1 MENFNYQEPCCIER
15 TLPILVRQY
24 GWLPWQ
30 SNGDITLDK
39 ILNAVSHLAGNRVA
53 ISFCIPTIDIA
64 ALRFFAWYHKRGWL
78 TSLEIIT
85 SEDQTELIRAELPK
99 ELSVNIVSH
108 NSVVETQPIVVIKGE
123 KQTVIVQ
130 GPLHTTI
137 AATPVRE
144 SFITY
149 AGTDESRIA
158 QFTATLSSLI
168 RVATRKKTSHKNATV
183 PDASASNSSAAVPAA
198 SPAGE

>member
-15 TLPILVRQY
+15 SLPILIRQY

-30 SNGDITLDK
+30 SNGDITIEK
-39 ILNAVSHLAGNRVA
+39 ILKAVSHLAGNSIA
-53 ISFCIPTIDIA
+53 ISLCIPVIDIDV
-64 ALRFFAWYHKRGWL
+64 LRILSWYHKRGWL
-78 TSLEIIT
+78 TSLEIVT

-99 ELSVNIVSH
+99 ELSVNIISH
-108 NSVVETQPIVVIKGE
+108 ASVKETSPLLVIKGE

-137 AATPVRE
+137 ASTPIRE

-149 AGTDESRIA
+149 AGNDQERIA

-168 RVATRKKTSHKNATV
+168 HVATRKKTNKKKTTV
-183 PDASASNSSAAVPAA
+183 SDG
-198 SPAGE
+198 SPSDD